1 MERVGKTV
9 RVMDNVNDLT
19 QCHQLLLA
27 AHKQSV
33 ELEQQAT
40 EATQYAAESE
50 QQIVELGHVLDET
63 SASHQ
68 ELQQAHP
75 ATLDELT

>member
-1 MERVGKTV
+1 
-9 RVMDNVNDLT
+9 MDNANDLT

-40 EATQYAAESE
+40 EATQQTNGRRCVAISGM
-50 QQIVELGHVLDET
+50 VV
-63 SASHQ
+63 
-68 ELQQAHP
+68 
-75 ATLDELT
+75 